1 MDKGCKT
8 SLLSLLP
15 PFCIVAPIRELANN
29 TFSILSNVSS
39 YTTLAQIH
47 SNLNMDNID
56 MGPPRERSS
65 LFSINNSRE
74 LSILSKASSLLY
86 YK

>member
-39 YTTLAQIH
+39 YTTLTQIH
-47 SNLNMDNID
+47 SNMNIDNID
-56 MGPPRERSS
+56 MCQDQE
-65 LFSINNSRE
+65 
-74 LSILSKASSLLY
+74 K
-86 YK
+86 